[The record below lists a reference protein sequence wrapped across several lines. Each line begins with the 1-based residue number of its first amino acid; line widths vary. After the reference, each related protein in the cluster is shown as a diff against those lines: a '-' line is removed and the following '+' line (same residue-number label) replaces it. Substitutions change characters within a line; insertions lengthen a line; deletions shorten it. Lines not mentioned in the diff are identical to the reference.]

1 MNLLESPSFKKVLS
15 SITFALIVILL
26 VNLINFE
33 YKVLGIPHPFF
44 PISEQTQMIIDI
56 IYWMVI
62 ACLSLELLVAYLK
75 IRNTREFLKKYWLE
89 IIMLVL
95 MPIFS
100 GFKLL
105 KITTKL
111 LKKTKIAKTTF
122 KAIQKLKKI
131 N

>member
-1 MNLLESPSFKKVLS
+1 MNILQSPSFKKALS
-15 SITFALIVILL
+15 SVTFALIIILF

-33 YKVLGIPHPFF
+33 YKVLGISHPFF
-44 PISEQTQMIIDI
+44 PISEQTQLFIDI

-62 ACLSLELLVAYLK
+62 ACLTLELITAYLK
-75 IRNTREFLKKYWLE
+75 IRNSREFFKKYWLE

-111 LKKTKIAKTTF
+111 LKKTKIAKTAF
-122 KAIQKLKKI
+122 KAIQKITKK

>member
-1 MNLLESPSFKKVLS
+1 MNILQSQSFKKVLS
-15 SITFALIVILL
+15 SITFALIIILL
-26 VNLINFE
+26 VGLINHE

-44 PISEQTQMIIDI
+44 PISEQTQMFIDI

-62 ACLSLELLVAYLK
+62 ACLALELLTAYLK
-75 IRNTREFLKKYWLE
+75 IRNSREFFKKYWLE
-89 IIMLVL
+89 IIMLAL
-95 MPIFS
+95 MPVFS

-111 LKKTKIAKTTF
+111 LKKTKIAKTAF
-122 KAIQKLKKI
+122 KVIQKIKKK

>member
-1 MNLLESPSFKKVLS
+1 MNLLHSPSFKKVLS
-15 SITFALIVILL
+15 SVTFALIIILL

-33 YKVLGIPHPFF
+33 YKVLGIPKPFF
-44 PISEQTQMIIDI
+44 PISEQTQMVIEI

-62 ACLSLELLVAYLK
+62 ACLSIELLVAYLK
-75 IRNTREFLKKYWLE
+75 IRNTREFFKKYWLE

-100 GFKLL
+100 GLKLL

-111 LKKTKIAKTTF
+111 LKKTKIAKTVF
-122 KAIQKLKKI
+122 KAFQKLKKK